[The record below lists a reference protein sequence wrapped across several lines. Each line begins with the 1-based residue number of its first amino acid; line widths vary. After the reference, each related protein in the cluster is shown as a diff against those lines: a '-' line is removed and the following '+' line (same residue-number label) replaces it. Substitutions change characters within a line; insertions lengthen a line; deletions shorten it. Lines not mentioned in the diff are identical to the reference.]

1 MDLVLLQ
8 YSSSAKTE
16 RTQELI
22 GIRPLAF
29 CLAGNWN
36 SDYFKL
42 NTTGAKATDGGGTV
56 FPVAPT
62 SAVFT
67 IGDAATNSSGKNYIA
82 YCFADVEGYSKFGSY
97 TGNGSTDGPFV
108 YCGFRPAWV
117 MVKRSDGGT
126 SGWYIL
132 DAERNTYNA
141 LENRLEAHSS
151 GAEATGLDV
160 FDFVSNGFKLRD
172 GDTAWNTSGGTY
184 IFMAFAESPFKY
196 ANAR

>member
-1 MDLVLLQ
+1 MIIVKSRSQVGEDWIVYHASLPSPQQNTLFLNGTNAVGT
-8 YSSSAKTE
+8 SVAV
-16 RTQELI
+16 
-22 GIRPLAF
+22 
-29 CLAGNWN
+29 WN
-36 SDYFKL
+36 
-42 NTTGAKATDGGGTV
+42 NT
-56 FPVAPT
+56 FPT
-62 SAVFT
+62 SSVFSVGNAAVNNNT
-67 IGDAATNSSGKNYIA
+67 STYIA
-82 YCFADVEGYSKFGSY
+82 YCFNSVEGYSKIGSY
-97 TGNGSTDGPFV
+97 TGNGSADGPFV